1 MAGELPSIVAG
12 RAVGLDE
19 VEPVPRPSW
28 HFSPTAVSAAP
39 LLTPIP
45 DDDATLVA
53 RAAAGDERAF
63 TALYRRHARYVAGV
77 AFRLL
82 GDEAELD
89 DVVQETFVDAHDALA
104 SIRDGATV
112 RAFLATITARKVAR
126 RIARRQRQ
134 RWLAGWLGLSAA
146 RSETPAVESEAFAL
160 YQALEGLSVDRRI
173 PWTLHVVEG
182 MTLPEVAAACGVS
195 LATVKRRIAD
205 AGALLA
211 KRGIGAVGG
220 ER

>member
-1 MAGELPSIVAG
+1 M
-12 RAVGLDE
+12 
-19 VEPVPRPSW
+19 
-28 HFSPTAVSAAP
+28 SAAP

-89 DVVQETFVDAHDALA
+89 DVVQETFVDVHDALG

-126 RIARRQRQ
+126 RIRRRQRQ
-134 RWLAGWLGLSAA
+134 RWLASFIGLSSA
-146 RSETPAVESEAFAL
+146 RSDAPAVEGEAFAL
-160 YQALEGLSVDRRI
+160 YQALEAVSVDRRI

-182 MTLPEVAAACGVS
+182 MTLPEVASACGVS
-195 LATVKRRIAD
+195 LATVKRRIAET
-205 AGALLA
+205 GALLA
-211 KRGIGAVGG
+211 KRGITLAGG